1 MVSKDFGDSIL
12 MALEVDAQEGN
23 HALDELLHKCL
34 AVPQR
39 HAQHVFLVV
48 RLDISREVL
57 EALGQF
63 HHMPKSR
70 FRVLEIVLRKLTH
83 KRRKLDVEHL
93 TKERDKMLTTRF
105 LIDDKNGFPYFGVRC
120 ECRLRQH
127 WM

>member
-1 MVSKDFGDSIL
+1 
-12 MALEVDAQEGN
+12 
-23 HALDELLHKCL
+23 
-34 AVPQR
+34 
-39 HAQHVFLVV
+39 
-48 RLDISREVL
+48 
-57 EALGQF
+57 
-63 HHMPKSR
+63 
-70 FRVLEIVLRKLTH
+70 LEIVLRKLTH